1 MERSK
6 KETSMK
12 VLVVEDEEKLASLME
27 KGLRAEGIEI
37 ERTGSGRE
45 ALDRIEKGKFDA
57 VLLDVMIHD
66 LDGISVL
73 KRVRRAGLRVPIL
86 LVTARDAR
94 EERIEGL
101 DAGAD
106 DYIVKPFFLDEL
118 VARLNAVLR
127 RSVGQ
132 GLDILTVGDLT
143 VNLMTRE
150 VHRGDRQIELAA
162 KEFNLLVFL
171 MKAPGRVFNRM
182 QVFENVWNY
191 DFDPE
196 TNLVDVYIGRIRR
209 KIDDGHDVKLIETV
223 RGVGYKVKNV

>member
-1 MERSK
+1 
-6 KETSMK
+6 MK

-37 ERTGSGRE
+37 ERTDSGRT
-45 ALDRIEKGKFDA
+45 ALERIERGGLDA
-57 VLLDVMIHD
+57 VLLDVMVHD

-73 KRVRRAGLRVPIL
+73 KRIRRAGLRTPVL

-132 GLDILTVGDLT
+132 GLEALSVGDLV

-150 VHRGDRQIELAA
+150 VRRGGKVIDLAT

-209 KIDDGHDVKLIETV
+209 KVDDGFDTKLIETV
-223 RGVGYKVKNV
+223 RGVGYKVRDVER

>member
-1 MERSK
+1 
-6 KETSMK
+6 MK
-12 VLVVEDEEKLASLME
+12 VLIVEDEVKLASLME
-27 KGLRAEGIEI
+27 KGLKAEGIDI
-37 ERTGSGRE
+37 ERTGSGRV
-45 ALDRIEKGKFDA
+45 ALERIEKGDLDA
-57 VLLDVMIHD
+57 VLLDVMVHD

-73 KRVRRAGLRVPIL
+73 KRVRRAGLRTPVI

-127 RSVGQ
+127 RTVGRGLDVLSVG
-132 GLDILTVGDLT
+132 DMR

-150 VHRGDRQIELAA
+150 VTRDGERIDLAA

-196 TNLVDVYIGRIRR
+196 TNLVDVYIGRLRR
-209 KIDDGHDVKLIETV
+209 KIDDGREVKLIETV
-223 RGVGYKVKNV
+223 RGVGYKVRDVAE

>member
-1 MERSK
+1 
-6 KETSMK
+6 MK
-12 VLVVEDEEKLASLME
+12 VLIVEDEVKLASLME
-27 KGLRAEGIEI
+27 KGLKAEGIDI
-37 ERTGSGRE
+37 ERTGSGRV
-45 ALDRIEKGKFDA
+45 ALERIEKGGLDA
-57 VLLDVMIHD
+57 VLLDVMVHD

-73 KRVRRAGLRVPIL
+73 KRVRRAGLRTPII

-127 RSVGQ
+127 RTVGRGLDVLSVG
-132 GLDILTVGDLT
+132 DMR

-150 VHRGDRQIELAA
+150 VTRDGERIDLAA

-196 TNLVDVYIGRIRR
+196 TNLVDVYIGRLRR
-209 KIDDGHDVKLIETV
+209 KIDDGREVKLIETV
-223 RGVGYKVKNV
+223 RGVGYKVRNVDK

>member
-1 MERSK
+1 
-6 KETSMK
+6 MK
-12 VLVVEDEEKLASLME
+12 VLIVEDEEKLASLME
-27 KGLRAEGIEI
+27 KGLKAEGIDI
-37 ERTGSGRE
+37 ERTNSGRE
-45 ALDRIEKGKFDA
+45 ALERIERGGLDA
-57 VLLDVMIHD
+57 VLLDVMVHD

-73 KRVRRAGLRVPIL
+73 KRVRRAGLRTPII

-94 EERIEGL
+94 EERVEGL

-127 RSVGQ
+127 RTVGQ
-132 GLDILTVGDLT
+132 GLDVLSVGDLR

-150 VHRGDRQIELAA
+150 VRRGAELIELAA

-171 MKAPGRVFNRM
+171 MKTPGRVFNRM

-209 KIDDGHDVKLIETV
+209 KVDDGHEVKLIETV
-223 RGVGYKVKNV
+223 RGVGYKVRDVAK

>member
-1 MERSK
+1 
-6 KETSMK
+6 MK
-12 VLVVEDEEKLASLME
+12 VLIVEDEVKLASLME
-27 KGLRAEGIEI
+27 KGLKAEGIDT
-37 ERTGSGRE
+37 ERTGSGRV
-45 ALDRIEKGKFDA
+45 ALERIEKGDLDA
-57 VLLDVMIHD
+57 VLLDVMVHD

-73 KRVRRAGLRVPIL
+73 KRVRRAGLRTPVI

-127 RSVGQ
+127 RTVGRGLDVLSVG
-132 GLDILTVGDLT
+132 DMR

-150 VHRGDRQIELAA
+150 VTRDGERIDLAA

-196 TNLVDVYIGRIRR
+196 TNLVDVYIGRLRR
-209 KIDDGHDVKLIETV
+209 KIDDGREVKLIETV
-223 RGVGYKVKNV
+223 RGVGYKVRDVAE